1 MPCLLWLSINLAQ
14 PSHVCTARC
23 ARERQKPMWSLLVA
37 NVNGACCAR
46 DQVLTNPFFLSPGHA
61 HGAGLYFSSP
71 TPRSLCQRP
80 VSTDAMQV
88 EVIGILSARYGRAF
102 LVQIQN
108 YLSDLLPSAPSSPS
122 PSLLPLCSLLLLL
135 SSFSR

>member
-1 MPCLLWLSINLAQ
+1 M
-14 PSHVCTARC
+14 
-23 ARERQKPMWSLLVA
+23 
-37 NVNGACCAR
+37 
-46 DQVLTNPFFLSPGHA
+46 LTNPFFLSPGHA

-80 VSTDAMQV
+80 VSTDAMQA

-135 SSFSR
+135 FLLFSVEALGCLGLYLASVDTNRNDIWEDGEMVSSVGC